1 MAKNYTISFMSL
13 RSHTV
18 YTVTIGGG
26 SGAAVPLL
34 GGAQPFSTQ
43 EDNNEDQFTPIRT
56 QSGYI
61 RIVDNGF
68 AADGV
73 TPFDWHDLIPATD
86 TSRPVTLT
94 HVENNTTIVDWQ
106 GFMQAQT
113 FSGEL
118 YGNPQ
123 QREFPIQCILTS
135 LSKFDIPT
143 NETALRNFAY
153 LLNLFINTSGITIN
167 QIVVQGGSDAQQW
180 LLALIDWRNF
190 MNVGKQNYS
199 AKYKFY
205 EILSDICQF
214 WGWTC
219 RTYRQTIY
227 LTMADDQSEQSYLTL
242 TMAQLET
249 MAGGTAAGTVTS
261 SIPSVTLSG
270 DIFASIQND
279 EIQILG
285 YSKATVKADANKET
299 TIFEFA
305 PQSVVDS
312 MEANGYTWVTESG
325 DYGYFTT
332 EEINSFTSNS
342 LIGGSSQY
350 GAYARRQLFGEE
362 TNGEAN
368 IIDAMLFKT
377 WADINVHSSSDV
389 DNWTFGTPYIT
400 LETVFQTAFSSGAL
414 KLTGTPFNGSEQLVF
429 SGEPRVF
436 AACIGIGQSRSSAK
450 WLHLNSTLEP
460 EWISTKKMVFISL
473 NFAPTLRIC
482 KPVASLGYIYFI
494 WDLYDKIPVADNL
507 YGYLYI
513 DIFGTINYAGMKIT
527 DNGIWQLANLKVE
540 YTRDKIE
547 VTSHGAYKI
556 TKDRNDQ
563 KEYSAENQ
571 NASNNKW
578 NADCIFASDNDM
590 EYGYGLMLKGNG
602 EYLKTAPFGGIQEI
616 PEQHLANRVAYF
628 GLSSKRQYNLEL
640 RTNEIPAI
648 TPIDKV
654 SFNGTVCHPI
664 AISREWRDD
673 VTQITLLEMPE
684 GYESSS
690 ELGNEEITESS
701 I

>member
-1 MAKNYTISFMSL
+1 MSL

-18 YTVTIGGG
+18 YTVNVGGG
-26 SGAAVPLL
+26 AGAAVPLK
-34 GGAQPFSTQ
+34 GGAQPFTTQ
-43 EDNNEDQFTPIRT
+43 ESDDDDPFCPIRT
-56 QSGYI
+56 QTGYL
-61 RIVDNGF
+61 RIVD
-68 AADGV
+68 DGYALDG
-73 TPFDWHDLIPATD
+73 TTAFDWKDMIPQTG

-94 HVENNTTIVDWQ
+94 HVEGNTTIVDWQ
-106 GFMQAQT
+106 GFLQAQT
-113 FSGEL
+113 FSGAL

-123 QREFPIQCILTS
+123 EREFPVQCVLSS
-135 LSKFDIPT
+135 LSKYDIPT

-153 LLNLFINTSGITIN
+153 LLRLFITSSGITVN
-167 QIVVQGGSDAQQW
+167 QIIVQGGADAQQW
-180 LLALIDWRNF
+180 MLAMVDWRNF
-190 MNVGKQNYS
+190 MNTGKQTYT
-199 AKYKFY
+199 AKYKFLD
-205 EILSDICQF
+205 ILEDICRF

-219 RTYRQTIY
+219 RTWRQNIY
-227 LTMADDQSEQSYLTL
+227 LTMADDTAEQSYLTL
-242 TMAQLET
+242 TMANLET

-270 DIFASIQND
+270 DIFASTQND
-279 EIQILG
+279 DIQVRG
-285 YSKATVKADANKET
+285 YSKATVKADANKNT

-305 PQSVVDS
+305 PQSVVDT
-312 MEANGYTWVTESG
+312 MEANGYTWVTEKG

-332 EEINSFTSNS
+332 QEINSFTSNS

-436 AACIGIGQSRSSAK
+436 AACIGIGQSRASAK
-450 WLHLNSTLEP
+450 WLHLNSTLEM

-482 KPVASLGYIYFI
+482 KPVESLGYIYFI

-513 DIFGTINYAGMKIT
+513 DIFGTMNYAGMKIT
-527 DNGIWQLANLKVE
+527 KNGIWQLANLKVE

-556 TKDRNDQ
+556 TKDRNST
-563 KEYSAENQ
+563 KEYTAENQ
-571 NASNNKW
+571 NANQDKW

-602 EYLKTAPFGGIQEI
+602 EYLKTAPYGGIQEI
-616 PEQHLANRVAYF
+616 PEQHLANRVAAY
-628 GLSSKRQYNLEL
+628 GATSKRQFMLEV
-640 RTNEIPAI
+640 RGNAIAQI
-648 TPIDKV
+648 TPINKV
-654 SFNGTVCHPI
+654 SFESTSCQPVSIGHD
-664 AISREWRDD
+664 WRDD
-673 VTQITLLEMPE
+673 VVKIKMI
-684 GYESSS
+684 
-690 ELGNEEITESS
+690 EL
-701 I
+701 